1 MRFHDALIGLLL
13 LIGAVALVLYSRTIP
28 EMTGQQYGPGVFPL
42 LVGVALGLTALV
54 LMVRAL
60 AAGRG
65 QPLVEVEEGLVSRR
79 GATTVAVVIGGIAFY
94 LLAADWLGFLV
105 VAPLVLLALFRTQ
118 RVGWVMGVTV
128 AVGTSLVM
136 HFAFYQ
142 LLRVPLPWG
151 LLTPIAW

>member
-1 MRFHDALIGLLL
+1 MMRRSL
-13 LIGAVALVLYSRTIP
+13 SSS
-28 EMTGQQYGPGVFPL
+28 GPG
-42 LVGVALGLTALV
+42 A
-54 LMVRAL
+54 
-60 AAGRG
+60 
-65 QPLVEVEEGLVSRR
+65 VSRR

-94 LLAADWLGFLV
+94 LLAADWLGFLI

-118 RVGWVMGVTV
+118 RVGWVTAVSV
-128 AVGTSLVM
+128 AVATSLLM